1 MPWSGSTVTGAQF
14 VCFDSLEYRSDT
26 FKPVILGSVRQ
37 VLDPPLVE
45 AITSTR
51 LLATRVALG
60 VRLSRTDCQ
69 R

>member
-1 MPWSGSTVTGAQF
+1 